1 MLPCIDS
8 CFSISGVRVCVCVC
22 GSSSSPVLC
31 GGFRWDWWMVIL
43 QLSFH
48 VIFWKIFSEYK
59 QWVYSSYNST
69 ILSTD
74 GSST

>member
-1 MLPCIDS
+1 
-8 CFSISGVRVCVCVC
+8 
-22 GSSSSPVLC
+22 
-31 GGFRWDWWMVIL
+31 MVIL

-74 GSST
+74 GSSTWLLIGNVLDT